1 MNEHGPCPISQCR
14 GETTDPSEV
23 GFHRHPQGADVR
35 AGDRLGPRRS
45 GSAPGPKG
53 SGASGLAG
61 DVICDTRHHG
71 GDDQAVYA
79 YAREDLDWWQAE
91 LGEPLRSG
99 VFGENLTTVDLDVTE
114 ARIGETWRIGDRV
127 VLQVTSPRI
136 PCATFA
142 VWMNRKGW
150 LKAFT
155 RCARPGAYL
164 RVLAAGDIRVA
175 DPVVVEFRPNH
186 GVTVGTT
193 FRALTLE
200 PELLQGLLEA
210 SEYLD
215 EEIVRR
221 ATNREPLVLFEDV
234 DD

>member
-1 MNEHGPCPISQCR
+1 MTGVASVQSVNLGVSRQISAK
-14 GETTDPSEV
+14 T
-23 GFHRHPQGADVR
+23 GF
-35 AGDRLGPRRS
+35 S
-45 GSAPGPKG
+45 GIDKVPTSAPVHVSAPGAKG
-53 SGASGLAG
+53 PGTSGLAG
-61 DVICDTRHHG
+61 DVICDSRHHG

-79 YAREDLDWWQAE
+79 YACEDLVWWQDE
-91 LGEPLRSG
+91 IGEPLRPG
-99 VFGENLTTVDLDVTE
+99 MFGENLTTSGLDVTG
-114 ARIGETWRIGDRV
+114 ARIGERWLVGDSL

-164 RVLAAGDIRVA
+164 RVLAAGEIRAA
-175 DPVVVEFRPNH
+175 DPVVVEFRPDH
-186 GVTVGTT
+186 LVTVGKT

-200 PELLQGLLEA
+200 SELLPELLEA

-215 EEIVRR
+215 DETVRR
-221 ATNREPLVLFEDV
+221 ATNREPVILDR
-234 DD
+234 DDD